1 MGGGCSSS
9 IRSER
14 WDWVSG
20 GWVYCSGQTTWR
32 GCREESDRS
41 DCKLQ
46 HSRSDVVADADV
58 VVSGSSSF
66 VTES

>member
-20 GWVYCSGQTTWR
+20 GWVYCSGHTTWR
-32 GCREESDRS
+32 GCRRRNMLEDRP
-41 DCKLQ
+41 DWRKGYT
-46 HSRSDVVADADV
+46 DAAP
-58 VVSGSSSF
+58 SLTS
-66 VTES
+66 TYKRMKIQ